1 MGRSGHLQTAGVDDF
16 VADGA
21 LHQREAELLICRL
34 YRVLLSRL
42 ATCKTHGGVRQHGL
56 QGHKGQVSQVDRSNN
71 KTEVFCGV
79 RCDHPGNVWV
89 DLTEGWMCS
98 LSAVLNSKVTPL
110 YRVPST
116 SCFMVFLRQTE

>member
-21 LHQREAELLICRL
+21 LHQGEAELLFCRL

-42 ATCKTHGGVRQHGL
+42 ATCKTHCGVRQHGL
-56 QGHKGQVSQVDRSNN
+56 QRHEGQVSQVDRSNG
-71 KTEVFCGV
+71 KTEVFYGV

-89 DLTEGWMCS
+89 DLTEG
-98 LSAVLNSKVTPL
+98 
-110 YRVPST
+110 
-116 SCFMVFLRQTE
+116 